1 MRTNKSIAVIMS
13 IAVAM
18 IVGVYIG
25 HLSTSTTTG
34 TTGLTQTNGY
44 KKINAL
50 LHIIEK
56 DYVDTVDISKIV
68 EGAIPK
74 VLSELDPH
82 SIYIPAKD
90 LEATNA
96 GLNGS
101 FGGIG
106 IQFSIQKDTI
116 HVNQVIHGGPSEK
129 VGLMPGDRI
138 VTINDSLFV
147 GKEVTVQ
154 SAPQRLKGPKGTDV
168 KLGILRTGE
177 KQLLHFNITRDNI
190 PIYSVD
196 ATLMLTP
203 KWGYIKLN
211 KFGRTTYSEVIT
223 SIARLKQ
230 QNCKGLIFDLRGNT
244 GGYLEAA
251 TQVINEFLSKKDLIV
266 YTKGKKWT
274 RNDIY
279 ANGMGSCKDL
289 PLVILIDEGSA
300 SASEIFS
307 GAIQDNDRGTIIGRR
322 SFGKGLVQEPV
333 EFMDGSAIRLTVAR
347 YYTPSGRCIQKPYV
361 DGADEKYQMDILER
375 YEHGE
380 FFSKDSIK
388 QNKEIV
394 YRTKIGRKVY
404 GGGGIM
410 PDIFVPQDTLNYTP
424 YYRTVVNRGV
434 PLSFAFQY
442 TDKHRKE
449 LEVFTNTLDLYNYLK
464 QQDLVKQLVNYAS
477 SKGVT
482 KRNKQIYKSRELL
495 DKYVSGSII
504 YNILGLESYIGFLNS
519 TDKTIQKA
527 IDILDKGEWRPKPS
541 KKAEEK

>member
-34 TTGLTQTNGY
+34 TTSLTQTNGY

-154 SAPQRLKGPKGTDV
+154 SAPQRLKGPKGTNV

-322 SFGKGLVQEPV
+322 SFGKGLVQEPA

-527 IDILDKGEWRPKPS
+527 INILDKGEWRPKPS

>member
-527 IDILDKGEWRPKPS
+527 INILDKGEWLPKPS